1 MISMNVDKLKSF
13 FYTLFSRNIIC
24 LFVYKSTTFII
35 STDYKDAYDILYAHK
50 NNVDME
56 LNFVSN
62 FFIIDK
68 IISICLENDWTLDEI
83 FCGQLIEIND
93 IDFLNISNLH
103 L

>member
-1 MISMNVDKLKSF
+1 
-13 FYTLFSRNIIC
+13 
-24 LFVYKSTTFII
+24 
-35 STDYKDAYDILYAHK
+35 
-50 NNVDME
+50 ME